1 MNIVSPDLTY
11 QRVMYKLQT
20 TVPICAGENTTT
32 LESED
37 KEVARVM
44 STSDVTACVGKEDT
58 LVKLKRLI
66 LTSL

>member
-1 MNIVSPDLTY
+1 MSIVSPDLTY

-37 KEVARVM
+37 KEVAHVM
-44 STSDVTACVGKEDT
+44 FTLDVTACAGKENT
-58 LVKLKRLI
+58 MENLQLLI
-66 LTSL
+66 LTNL